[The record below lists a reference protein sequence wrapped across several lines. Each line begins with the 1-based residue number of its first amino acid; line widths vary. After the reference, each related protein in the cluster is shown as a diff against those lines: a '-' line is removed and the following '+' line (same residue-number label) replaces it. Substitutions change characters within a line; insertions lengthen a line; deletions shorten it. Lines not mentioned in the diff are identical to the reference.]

1 MNYKKKILISGSDSR
16 FCLFLKKN
24 FSGKNIIY
32 CNKKELDITNYSR
45 LLNVLKK
52 NKIKIFI
59 HVAALSRPMKI
70 HEKNID
76 LSILT
81 NIIGT
86 SNVVRACNRLKVK
99 LIYFSTNYVYPCKK
113 GNYKETDNLMPINNY
128 GWSKLGGECAVQMLE
143 DSLILR
149 LSITNY
155 PFDYKKAIKNAYSS
169 LIYNKDFA
177 RILPLILNEKGVL
190 NIGGKR
196 QTIYNFAK
204 KDNPNIKKTKLSK
217 NSNYPLDSSLNLKKF
232 KKILKKIKYDKKANY
247 F

>member
-1 MNYKKKILISGSDSR
+1 
-16 FCLFLKKN
+16 
-24 FSGKNIIY
+24 
-32 CNKKELDITNYSR
+32 
-45 LLNVLKK
+45 
-52 NKIKIFI
+52 
-59 HVAALSRPMKI
+59 MKI

-232 KKILKKIKYDKKANY
+232 KKILKKLNMIKKPIIFKSKRHLDKRGFFKK
-247 F
+247 FI